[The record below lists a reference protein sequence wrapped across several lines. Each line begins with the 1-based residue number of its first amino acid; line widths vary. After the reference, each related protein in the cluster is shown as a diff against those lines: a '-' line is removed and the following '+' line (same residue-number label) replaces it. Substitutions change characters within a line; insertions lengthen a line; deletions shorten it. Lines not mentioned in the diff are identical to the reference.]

1 MEYSK
6 PEITRLFS
14 ATAAIQGTT
23 KGDSHNDQQNNH
35 QITVSA
41 YEADE

>member
-1 MEYSK
+1 MAYSK
-6 PEITRLFS
+6 PEITRLVN
-14 ATAAIQGTT
+14 AAAAIQGST
-23 KGDSHNDQQNNH
+23 KGDSHNDTQNNN

>member
-1 MEYSK
+1 MAYNK
-6 PEITRLFS
+6 PEITRLS
-14 ATAAIQGTT
+14 CAVAVIQGST
-23 KGDSHNDQQNNH
+23 KGDSHNDTQNNN